1 MSTPNFKT
9 QRDFDLYVTNN
20 FVVYPYELDENDDF
34 VLDDNDNPIIN
45 YDVEPFFDHSYF
57 DECKDYTDEK
67 LNSKLAF
74 FSISF
79 EDGYYSG
86 VQTFIEPKYP
96 NDFDALDFLE
106 YPQYYDNSQL
116 FRELGYNTYI
126 LKRKIL
132 SEINLINDTLL
143 PQLKQHYFFE
153 KICCVGIFSN
163 GEAIY
168 EKC

>member
-1 MSTPNFKT
+1 MSTPNFET
-9 QRDFDLYVTNN
+9 QREFDLYVTDN
-20 FVVYPYELDENDDF
+20 FVVYPYELDENDDY
-34 VLDDNDNPIIN
+34 VLDENGDYVIN

-57 DECKDYTDEK
+57 DECKNYTDNN
-67 LNSKLAF
+67 LNSKLRF
-74 FSISF
+74 FTISF
-79 EDGYYSG
+79 EDGYYQG

-106 YPQYYDNSQL
+106 YLQYYDTKELFTEFGVNS
-116 FRELGYNTYI
+116 YI
-126 LKRKIL
+126 LKRQIL
-132 SEINLINDTLL
+132 AEITLINDKLL
-143 PQLKQHYFFE
+143 PQLKQHYSFD